1 MAARAAGK
9 KAAPKKKTAEDEKK
23 YLCPYCMK
31 EKKKSEFYVCTD
43 PRVLTGITS
52 MCKDCVKKIALSW
65 DENRQEFGACT
76 KKSVMEAL
84 EYIDRPFLEN
94 LWNSSYAEWADDKSQ
109 HRRTTIWDCYI
120 KNVSL
125 VNYRGMRWRDGDIF
139 QTYVEDAKQVA
150 ALEDGNRDMAQT
162 LINSQEVDNECEK
175 NRKDVIRLLGYDP
188 FEGEKIEDQP
198 LLYSQLIGYLDS
210 GGDTSDDI
218 MRTSSAITIV
228 RGFSQQAKIDDKIAK
243 AMANSNANTSE
254 LKTLLDAKKN
264 LSATISQLAEQSC
277 LSLKHN
283 KNASKGENTWTGKI
297 KKLKD
302 IDLREA
308 EVNGFDIGTC
318 RGMQQV
324 LEISDASILKQLRL
338 DESEWS
344 DMVAEMRVDNQQLRI
359 ERDNYKEINR
369 ILLQENLDLKDFLE
383 EHGITIDLNLR
394 DLKSIYSVFA
404 NKDEEIENSDE
415 DSEYDEDLEASNG
428 ILEEMS
434 DEVESDGDSDE

>member
-1 MAARAAGK
+1 MARSAGK
-9 KAAPKKKTAEDEKK
+9 KTTSKKTAADEKK
-23 YLCPYCMK
+23 YLCPYCLK

-52 MCKDCVKKIALSW
+52 MCKECVKKIALNW
-65 DENRQEFGACT
+65 DENRQEYGACT
-76 KKSVMEAL
+76 KKSVMAAL
-84 EYIDRPFLEN
+84 EYIDRPFFEN
-94 LWNSSYAEWADDKSQ
+94 LWNSSYAEWADDTTKK
-109 HRRTTIWDCYI
+109 RKKTIWDCYI
-120 KNVSL
+120 KNVSM

-139 QTYVEDAKQVA
+139 NTYVEDAKSLA
-150 ALEDGNRDMAQT
+150 IM
-162 LINSQEVDNECEK
+162 EK
-175 NRKDVIRLLGYDP
+175 NTQENTQILFGSDEISKEFEKNKNSVIRLLGYDP
-188 FEGEKIEDQP
+188 FLSEKPEDQP
-198 LLYSQLIGYLDS
+198 LLYSQLIGYLDA
-210 GGDTSDDI
+210 GGDSNEDI

-228 RGFSQQAKIDDKIAK
+228 RGFSQQAKIDDKIAT
-243 AMANSNANTSE
+243 AMANSSSNTSE

-302 IDLREA
+302 MDLRDA

-344 DMVAEMRVDNQQLRI
+344 DMVADQRTMIVELQH
-359 ERDNYKEINR
+359 ERDVYKEVNR
-369 ILLQENLDLKDFLE
+369 ILLRENLDLRDTLEDNDLLDTNNLQNLKDLFSPLGETEPQE
-383 EHGITIDLNLR
+383 E
-394 DLKSIYSVFA
+394 
-404 NKDEEIENSDE
+404 DEN
-415 DSEYDEDLEASNG
+415 
-428 ILEEMS
+428 
-434 DEVESDGDSDE
+434 DG

>member
-1 MAARAAGK
+1 MAKAAGK
-9 KAAPKKKTAEDEKK
+9 KAAPKKKTAADDKK

-31 EKKKSEFYVCTD
+31 EKKKGDFYMSTD

-52 MCKDCVKKIALSW
+52 MCKDCVRKIALNW
-65 DENRQEFGACT
+65 DDNRNEFGLCN
-76 KKSVMEAL
+76 KQSVMRAL
-84 EYIDRPFLEN
+84 EYIDKPFLETV
-94 LWNSSYAEWADDKSQ
+94 WNGAYADWNNENAGVK
-109 HRRTTIWDCYI
+109 RTTIWDSYI
-120 KNVSL
+120 RTIQMVQ
-125 VNYRGMRWRDGDIF
+125 YRGMRWRDGDLF
-139 QTYVEDAKQVA
+139 QTYVEDAKQLA
-150 ALEDGNRDMAQT
+150 ALEMGNTEAAQT
-162 LINSQEVDNECEK
+162 LLGSKEVDNECEK

-188 FEGEKIEDQP
+188 FEGEKLEDQP

-210 GGDTSDDI
+210 GGDGNDDI

-243 AMANSNANTSE
+243 AMANSSTNTSE

-324 LEISDASILKQLRL
+324 LEISDASIMKQLAL

-344 DMVAEMRVDNQQLRI
+344 DMVAEQRQIIVDLQKQRDVYREVNRLLLR
-359 ERDNYKEINR
+359 
-369 ILLQENLDLKDFLE
+369 ENLDLRDTLE
-383 EHGITIDLNLR
+383 ENNLLDTSNLK
-394 DLKSIYSVFA
+394 DLKELFSPLGETVSQGE
-404 NKDEEIENSDE
+404 DENNEDE
-415 DSEYDEDLEASNG
+415 
-428 ILEEMS
+428 
-434 DEVESDGDSDE
+434 